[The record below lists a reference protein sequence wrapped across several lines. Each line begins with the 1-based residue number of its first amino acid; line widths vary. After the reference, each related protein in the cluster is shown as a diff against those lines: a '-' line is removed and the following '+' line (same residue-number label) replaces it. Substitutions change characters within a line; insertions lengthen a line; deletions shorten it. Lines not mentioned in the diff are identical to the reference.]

1 MEITHEIALDLQQ
14 VGNRQLIYAKC
25 GDISRTVKLH
35 LYDGGTE
42 FSVPDGAQMQIA
54 YAKADGKGGAYST
67 LSSGTAACSASGN
80 TVTAKLHPQM
90 FSAQGLVTAEL
101 QINTA
106 AGERLSTFSWYIM
119 VQASAESG
127 ITSEDY
133 WAVARTDK
141 IVLLAA
147 SVGAISG
154 ATVTYSTSALFL
166 STPQV
171 GDTVIGSDGYVA
183 KVTDASGTAI
193 TIQATGTQWINVVP
207 STRKINGKDLSADR
221 RLEAYDIPYQSNIAG
236 ADADNVRDALD
247 TLNARHDVLVVRA
260 TLSTSGEV
268 TSADKTFAE
277 IEDAI
282 SARKEVV
289 CILKANSGLSI
300 FMLQLSA
307 LTAST
312 AVFRALGISNGT
324 VKSIELSLDAASE
337 VWTCENKELALK
349 ATDIGFDGTI
359 GDYEVKNTGAAI
371 EALNTMLKDVSAED
385 VAYAGKVGSN
395 TASTV
400 SEALDALATGVPLD
414 MSADY
419 TASGAATVAAWATM
433 VKTSSPA
440 LYRVAAGRYK
450 ILDVHAGYSYD
461 VMIADT
467 SAQTRF
473 IKVVTCDVSGPFLY
487 LSVYV
492 AKHPTNKPIEQV
504 YFSTEENL
512 LEISGMRS
520 NLPTYSAADAGKFLT
535 IGTDGTPQWA
545 PKPSY
550 DAENIT
556 CQYTDIDGQNCD
568 TVREALDAIRFD
580 MGLLRPPHI
589 MISLTSTS
597 DGTIITGATKNGAAI
612 SLTNASGTADYTA
625 LLAAINSA
633 VPKGGNVELCVD
645 SDWYY
650 SGAVYRNASGVIIT
664 YYDLVNPLEIDD
676 GMSFYRCWITKTNAD
691 ISVKEV

>member
-42 FSVPDGAQMQIA
+42 FSIPDGAQMQIA
-54 YAKADGKGGAYST
+54 YAKADGKGGTYST
-67 LSSGTAACSASGN
+67 LSSGAAACSAFGN

-147 SVGAISG
+147 SVGATSG

-207 STRKINGKDLSADR
+207 ATRKINGKDLSEDR
-221 RLEAYDIPYQSNIAG
+221 QLNAYDIPYQSNIAG
-236 ADADNVRDALD
+236 AENNVRDALN
-247 TLNARHDVLVVRA
+247 TLNARHDVLAVRA
-260 TLSTSGEV
+260 TLSLSGEV
-268 TSADKTFAE
+268 TNADKTFAE
-277 IEDAI
+277 IEDVI

-289 CILKANSGLSI
+289 CILKAYGGLSI

-307 LTAST
+307 LTANT
-312 AVFRALGISNGT
+312 AVFRAFSILNGT
-324 VKSIELSLDAASE
+324 VKSIELSLDAASG
-337 VWTCENKELALK
+337 VWTYKEKELALK

-359 GDYEVKNTGAAI
+359 GSTSV
-371 EALNTMLKDVSAED
+371 
-385 VAYAGKVGSN
+385 
-395 TASTV
+395 STV
-400 SEALDALATGVPLD
+400 SEALSTLATGAPLD

-419 TASGAATVAAWATM
+419 AASGAATVQAWATM
-433 VKTSSPA
+433 AKTDDA
-440 LYRVAAGRYK
+440 TKYRVAAGRYQ
-450 ILDVHAGYSYD
+450 INSPAGSAYNVVITNVPNDTARIVQITECNDDPFVYFYVYS
-461 VMIADT
+461 AT
-467 SAQTRF
+467 SPGEAP
-473 IKVVTCDVSGPFLY
+473 V
-487 LSVYV
+487 
-492 AKHPTNKPIEQV
+492 NQV
-504 YFSTEENL
+504 YFSTEEGLFDVFGRNVIL
-512 LEISGMRS
+512 PSYGAEDKGKVLTVDDSG
-520 NLPTYSAADAGKFLT
+520 NPKWEAAAALPTVGAADNGKFLRVVS
-535 IGTDGTPQWA
+535 GAWA
-545 PKPSY
+545 
-550 DAENIT
+550 A
-556 CQYTDIDGQNCD
+556 Q
-568 TVREALDAIRFD
+568 A
-580 MGLLRPPHI
+580 
-589 MISLTSTS
+589 
-597 DGTIITGATKNGAAI
+597 
-612 SLTNASGTADYTA
+612 LTNVAE
-625 LLAAINSA
+625 
-633 VPKGGNVELCVD
+633 V
-645 SDWYY
+645 
-650 SGAVYRNASGVIIT
+650 GA
-664 YYDLVNPLEIDD
+664 
-676 GMSFYRCWITKTNAD
+676 
-691 ISVKEV
+691 

>member
-67 LSSGTAACSASGN
+67 LSSGTAACSTSGN

-359 GDYEVKNTGAAI
+359 GGTSV
-371 EALNTMLKDVSAED
+371 
-385 VAYAGKVGSN
+385 
-395 TASTV
+395 STV
-400 SEALDALATGVPLD
+400 AEALDALAVGNSLD

-419 TASGAATVAAWATM
+419 AASGAASVQAWALMAETGDAA
-433 VKTSSPA
+433 K
-440 LYRVAAGRYK
+440 YRVAAGRYS
-450 ILDVHAGYSYD
+450 ISDADGEIGYL
-461 VMIADT
+461 ITIIDT
-467 SAQTRF
+467 PGVLYRTVWVASVTEFAFVDCYTALNPGGAVQH
-473 IKVVTCDVSGPFLY
+473 VVAFD
-487 LSVYV
+487 
-492 AKHPTNKPIEQV
+492 
-504 YFSTEENL
+504 TESNL
-512 LEISGMRS
+512 LEINGQLVTLPAYKAEDKGKVLAVDDSG
-520 NLPTYSAADAGKFLT
+520 NPKWQAAAALPTVGAADNGKFLRVVS
-535 IGTDGTPQWA
+535 GAWA
-545 PKPSY
+545 
-550 DAENIT
+550 A
-556 CQYTDIDGQNCD
+556 Q
-568 TVREALDAIRFD
+568 A
-580 MGLLRPPHI
+580 
-589 MISLTSTS
+589 
-597 DGTIITGATKNGAAI
+597 
-612 SLTNASGTADYTA
+612 LTNVAE
-625 LLAAINSA
+625 
-633 VPKGGNVELCVD
+633 V
-645 SDWYY
+645 
-650 SGAVYRNASGVIIT
+650 GA
-664 YYDLVNPLEIDD
+664 
-676 GMSFYRCWITKTNAD
+676 
-691 ISVKEV
+691 

>member
-42 FSVPDGAQMQIA
+42 FSVPDGAQMQIV
-54 YAKADGKGGAYST
+54 YAKADGKGGTYST
-67 LSSGTAACSASGN
+67 LSSGAAACSASGN

-221 RLEAYDIPYQSNIAG
+221 RLEAYDIPYQSKIAG
-236 ADADNVRDALD
+236 AGTNNVGGALD

-268 TSADKTFAE
+268 TNADKTFAE
-277 IEDAI
+277 IKDAI

-289 CILKANSGLSI
+289 CILKANSGLSL

-324 VKSIELSLDAASE
+324 VKSIELSLDAASG

-359 GDYEVKNTGAAI
+359 GGNT
-371 EALNTMLKDVSAED
+371 V
-385 VAYAGKVGSN
+385 
-395 TASTV
+395 STV
-400 SEALDALATGVPLD
+400 SEALSALATGAPLD

-419 TASGAATVAAWATM
+419 AASGAASVAAWATM
-433 VKTSSPA
+433 AKTGDA
-440 LYRVAAGRYK
+440 TKYRVAAGRYQ
-450 ILDVHAGYSYD
+450 INSSARVAYNVVITNVPNDTARIVQITECNDDPYVYFDVFSA
-461 VMIADT
+461 T
-467 SAQTRF
+467 SPGAAP
-473 IKVVTCDVSGPFLY
+473 VSQVY
-487 LSVYV
+487 LSPEERLFSVYGKNMILPDYGV
-492 AKHPTNKPIEQV
+492 EDEGKVLTV
-504 YFSTEENL
+504 DD
-512 LEISGMRS
+512 SG
-520 NLPTYSAADAGKFLT
+520 NPNWKAAAALPTVGTADNGKFLRVVS
-535 IGTDGTPQWA
+535 GAWA
-545 PKPSY
+545 
-550 DAENIT
+550 A
-556 CQYTDIDGQNCD
+556 Q
-568 TVREALDAIRFD
+568 A
-580 MGLLRPPHI
+580 
-589 MISLTSTS
+589 
-597 DGTIITGATKNGAAI
+597 
-612 SLTNASGTADYTA
+612 LTNVAE
-625 LLAAINSA
+625 
-633 VPKGGNVELCVD
+633 V
-645 SDWYY
+645 
-650 SGAVYRNASGVIIT
+650 GA
-664 YYDLVNPLEIDD
+664 
-676 GMSFYRCWITKTNAD
+676 
-691 ISVKEV
+691 

>member
-42 FSVPDGAQMQIA
+42 FSIPDGAQMQIA
-54 YAKADGKGGAYST
+54 YAKADGKGGTYST
-67 LSSGTAACSASGN
+67 LSSGAAACSAFGN

-147 SVGAISG
+147 SVGATSG

-207 STRKINGKDLSADR
+207 ATRKVNGKDLSEDR
-221 RLEAYDIPYQSNIAG
+221 QLNAYDIPYQSNIAG
-236 ADADNVRDALD
+236 AENNVRDALN
-247 TLNARHDVLVVRA
+247 TLNARHDVLAVRA
-260 TLSTSGEV
+260 TLSLSGEV
-268 TSADKTFAE
+268 TNADKTFAE

-289 CILKANSGLSI
+289 CILKAYGGLSI

-307 LTAST
+307 LTANT
-312 AVFRALGISNGT
+312 AVFRAFSILNGT
-324 VKSIELSLDAASE
+324 VKSIELSLDAASG
-337 VWTCENKELALK
+337 VWTYKEKELALK

-359 GDYEVKNTGAAI
+359 GSTSV
-371 EALNTMLKDVSAED
+371 
-385 VAYAGKVGSN
+385 
-395 TASTV
+395 STV
-400 SEALDALATGVPLD
+400 SEALKALAVGNPLD

-419 TASGAATVAAWATM
+419 AASGAASVQAWALM
-433 VKTSSPA
+433 AKTGDA
-440 LYRVAAGRYK
+440 TKYRVAAGRYS
-450 ILDVHAGYSYD
+450 ISDANGEIGYL
-461 VMIADT
+461 ITIIDT
-467 SAQTRF
+467 PGVLYRTVWVASVTDFAF
-473 IKVVTCDVSGPFLY
+473 IDCYTALNPGGTVQHVVAFD
-487 LSVYV
+487 
-492 AKHPTNKPIEQV
+492 
-504 YFSTEENL
+504 TESKL
-512 LEISGMRS
+512 LEINGQLVTLPAYRAEDKGKVLAVDDSG
-520 NLPTYSAADAGKFLT
+520 NPKWQAVAALPTVGAADNGKFLRVVS
-535 IGTDGTPQWA
+535 GAWA
-545 PKPSY
+545 
-550 DAENIT
+550 A
-556 CQYTDIDGQNCD
+556 Q
-568 TVREALDAIRFD
+568 A
-580 MGLLRPPHI
+580 
-589 MISLTSTS
+589 
-597 DGTIITGATKNGAAI
+597 
-612 SLTNASGTADYTA
+612 LTNVAE
-625 LLAAINSA
+625 
-633 VPKGGNVELCVD
+633 V
-645 SDWYY
+645 
-650 SGAVYRNASGVIIT
+650 GA
-664 YYDLVNPLEIDD
+664 
-676 GMSFYRCWITKTNAD
+676 
-691 ISVKEV
+691 